1 MKGNKT
7 ILLLL
12 AAGAAYWYYKTY
24 LKNKSTGLPNYN
36 DVIQTTNN
44 ASNVPERV
52 PVGERLQPTGYN
64 PSNFGYGSSDFEKI
78 EKSASENRGIYYGE
92 MDFTPYTKGTF
103 DRFTQKYTIRGFK
116 KLGKVPN
123 TI

>member
-24 LKNKSTGLPNYN
+24 LKNKSTGLPDYN
-36 DVIQTTNN
+36 DVIQATNN
-44 ASNVPERV
+44 ASNVPSEV
-52 PVGERLQPTGYN
+52 PVGQRLQPTGYN
-64 PSNFGYGSSDFEKI
+64 TGVVKPT
-78 EKSASENRGIYYGE
+78 SENKGIYYGE

>member
-24 LKNKSTGLPNYN
+24 LKNKSTGLPDYN
-36 DVIQTTNN
+36 DVIQATNN
-44 ASNVPERV
+44 ASNVPSEV
-52 PVGERLQPTGYN
+52 PVGQRLQPTGYD
-64 PSNFGYGSSDFEKI
+64 PSKFGYQ
-78 EKSASENRGIYYGE
+78 GE
-92 MDFTPYTKGTF
+92 DSLVLNQYSQGAF